1 MERGSGNRLLIGVL
15 LLTTFVAV
23 AASSPELA
31 CRNIQALVDQ
41 GHSKDAIAA
50 ADEAMTRFGAN
61 AEIAARIRILKAQAL
76 VGTGNWQA
84 TYETVLPQLPASLK
98 YSETAV
104 QRLRVLGIAA
114 FFAKNDAAEARA
126 ALEASRRLAAA
137 HQPKLLARVLLPR
150 ISMKAYTAAEREQAA
165 RDGLRYARRDHQDD
179 IETKI
184 QAGMARLLG
193 DQERFDEAIT
203 MGEKALTWAK
213 SHHDDSLAQ
222 RVEGNLGWC
231 YYELG
236 DDEMAEQNLHD
247 AISIASRMGA
257 AGDLVLWHMQLGNI
271 AYDREGYPAA
281 VAEYNQALGQSRTA
295 SSRGQIL
302 ADLARVA
309 LATHNYGDARTFND
323 GAMKAKRE
331 ANDVEGV
338 QRSRIIGAKID
349 LDAAHLDEARTTLES
364 VLGEATQKSVRSRAQ
379 AALALVDVRQEQPEL
394 AKKHFQDALDTM
406 GDSRSDIR
414 SDERRLSFSHIS
426 AEVYEDYVD
435 FLIKRG
441 NSREALRVAE
451 LSRARTLAEG
461 LNVDRDRTDEIDP
474 ESIARRAGV
483 TALSYWIAPDRS
495 FLFVVTAEGV
505 KHFVLPP
512 AKEINAKVDEYQSE
526 LASGRASIE
535 GSRRGSELYKMLIE
549 PAAEAIRGRRIAGRL
564 TGFNFETLV
573 ASTPKPHY
581 WIEDVTIET
590 APALQFISPAKPS
603 ARDGRLL
610 LIGDAPQADP
620 GFKPLPHAPEE
631 ITAIQKYFDH
641 RTTLAGPRATPLAYA
656 KAAPESYAYIHFVAH
671 GVAARQRPLDS
682 AVILGRDTSG
692 FELYARDVM
701 AHPLKAR
708 LVTISSC
715 HGAGRRAFAG
725 EGLVGLAWAFLHA
738 GAHEVVAALWEV
750 NDASTVRLM
759 DAMYSAIHAGQPPAD
774 ALRAAKL
781 KLLHS
786 NGIWRKPQ
794 YWAPFVLYSGS

>member
-1 MERGSGNRLLIGVL
+1 MSNRAAARVMERGSGNRLLIGVL

-61 AEIAARIRILKAQAL
+61 AEIDARIRILKAQAL

-137 HQPKLLARVLLPR
+137 HQPKLLARGLLPR

-203 MGEKALTWAK
+203 MREKALTWAK

-309 LATHNYGDARTFND
+309 LATHNYGEARTFND

-349 LDAAHLDEARTTLES
+349 LDSAHLDEARTTLES

-549 PAAEAIRGRRIAGRL
+549 PAAEAIHYRRIAVIPDGRL
-564 TGFNFETLV
+564 TGFNFEPLV
-573 ASTPKPHY
+573 VPGPNRHY
-581 WIEDVTIET
+581 WVEDVTIET
-590 APALQFISPAKPS
+590 APALQF
-603 ARDGRLL
+603 
-610 LIGDAPQADP
+610 
-620 GFKPLPHAPEE
+620 
-631 ITAIQKYFDH
+631 
-641 RTTLAGPRATPLAYA
+641 
-656 KAAPESYAYIHFVAH
+656 
-671 GVAARQRPLDS
+671 VAA
-682 AVILGRDTSG
+682 
-692 FELYARDVM
+692 
-701 AHPLKAR
+701 
-708 LVTISSC
+708 
-715 HGAGRRAFAG
+715 
-725 EGLVGLAWAFLHA
+725 
-738 GAHEVVAALWEV
+738 
-750 NDASTVRLM
+750 
-759 DAMYSAIHAGQPPAD
+759 
-774 ALRAAKL
+774 
-781 KLLHS
+781 
-786 NGIWRKPQ
+786 
-794 YWAPFVLYSGS
+794 